1 MVEVV
6 FNICYYYLTI
16 MEVFFDVII
25 ALMTLSFNINDAR
38 IIFIF
43 SVLVQAGIFKKRAV
57 DRGLSC
63 NCN

>member
-1 MVEVV
+1 MIEVV

-16 MEVFFDVII
+16 MAVDVII

>member
-6 FNICYYYLTI
+6 FDICYYYLTI

-38 IIFIF
+38 IIFKF
-43 SVLVQAGIFKKRAV
+43 SVIGTGWDF
-57 DRGLSC
+57 
-63 NCN
+63 